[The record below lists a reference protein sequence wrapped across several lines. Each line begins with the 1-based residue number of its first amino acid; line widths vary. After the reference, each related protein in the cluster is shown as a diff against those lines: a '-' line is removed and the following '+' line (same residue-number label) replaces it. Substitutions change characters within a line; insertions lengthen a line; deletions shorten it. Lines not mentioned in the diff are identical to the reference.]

1 MTPIGTV
8 EGMCWYV
15 LVSLQN
21 VQQKG
26 GICNMNTSCNNLQE
40 CPSSF
45 TAEINRCQDT
55 FGFTLRIHPSCQSCW
70 WFFHDF
76 PLAVNPTMYS
86 LLGYSIGGYHL
97 STHCNFFGV
106 PSRMNQPRFVTVWS
120 SGCDVAHI

>member
-1 MTPIGTV
+1 
-8 EGMCWYV
+8 
-15 LVSLQN
+15 
-21 VQQKG
+21 
-26 GICNMNTSCNNLQE
+26 MNTSCKNLQE

-106 PSRMNQPRFVTVWS
+106 PSRINQGLLRFVHLGVTLPIYNDYHAIPRFL
-120 SGCDVAHI
+120 